1 MMIINILLNNVYFTI
16 LIKNTVSYYIAQII
30 HPSILG
36 LNGICVSGLGTRTHL
51 PTNQPTSSND
61 ATSKPIETAKF

>member
-1 MMIINILLNNVYFTI
+1 MMIINILLNNVYFMI
-16 LIKNTVSYYIAQII
+16 LIKNTVFYYII

-61 ATSKPIETAKF
+61 ATSKPRETAKF